1 MEQWASG
8 RKMASSMLAQIWA
21 SFSLFRWLNCASAGF
36 EVVSR
41 SLVVDDRANFSAE
54 KRIRGLGATTKR
66 PVACPKLVVC
76 RKYWYKR
83 LIKPMSADTKSPF
96 DDPAVAQ
103 QRFLSLF
110 LRSEREIFRYV
121 AALVPNMTD
130 AEDIVQQTALTLWEK
145 FDAYDPTQ
153 PFTPWACR
161 FALNKA
167 RQWIERRQRW
177 QALLEHGL
185 AEELAQRRQE
195 LQPEFERRL
204 THLEACLGKLPPG
217 QRSLVAAYYY
227 ERTDVE
233 SLAGRSGRT
242 VAATYKMLQRIRQA
256 LQLCVENHAKP
267 EVV

>member
-1 MEQWASG
+1 
-8 RKMASSMLAQIWA
+8 
-21 SFSLFRWLNCASAGF
+21 
-36 EVVSR
+36 
-41 SLVVDDRANFSAE
+41 
-54 KRIRGLGATTKR
+54 
-66 PVACPKLVVC
+66 
-76 RKYWYKR
+76 
-83 LIKPMSADTKSPF
+83 MSADSERRF
-96 DDPAVAQ
+96 DDSSVAQ

-121 AALVPNMTD
+121 AALVPNVAD
-130 AEDIVQQTALTLWEK
+130 AEDIVQQTAVALWEK
-145 FDAYDPTQ
+145 FDAYDPTL

-177 QALLEHGL
+177 QALLDHGL

-204 THLEACLGKLPPG
+204 RHLEDCLGNLPPG
-217 QRSLVAAYYY
+217 QRSLVEAYYY
-227 ERTDVE
+227 ARTGVE

-256 LQLCVENHAKP
+256 LQLCVESHAKP
-267 EVV
+267 EAA